1 VTAISVA
8 AGVYRSTSHFVERFY
23 TGRKN
28 WQKISPAWQLIGCA
42 VIAVGCATLFGAW
55 VSERIKQDVL
65 HQSAESSA
73 LFVSSVVQPLVQDLA
88 TGNELDSQ
96 ARAAL
101 DAWHNETALGKHI
114 VTTKI
119 WRTDGTVI
127 YSNKFEHIG
136 ETYPGGPQLV
146 PALDGAVAAKLINPQ
161 DTRQEPGAGFA
172 LLGFFTPIREEGSD
186 RIIAVAE
193 IYRLAT
199 KLESDLSTIRRHSWL
214 VVSTLTLAF
223 LCLLFFIARRG
234 SRTIGAQHL
243 VLNRQTGKIARLRA
257 FNKKLL
263 LRFTEFRSIAADAN
277 EEFLRRVGSDLHDGP
292 AQHVAFALL
301 RIDALSS
308 TLAAAKIKSTEL
320 EKLRR
325 VLQESHQEIRNAAR
339 GLFFPRELEDATI
352 TETVRL
358 AVRNHERRTG
368 TRVRCAFGKMPDRVS
383 RQLQVCAYRFV
394 QEGLSNA
401 FRHAAGRNQE
411 VRASCDGI
419 RINIEIADK
428 GPGCSQESMQ
438 TGGGLGLVS
447 LRSRVE
453 SLGGIFL
460 IESRPGSGT
469 RLRSI
474 LFIPNPGVRR
484 AQPNPY
490 RNHR

>member
-1 VTAISVA
+1 MTAISVA
-8 AGVYRSTSHFVERFY
+8 AGAYRSTPRFVERFY
-23 TGRKN
+23 TSWK
-28 WQKISPAWQLIGCA
+28 KISPVWQLVVCA
-42 VIAVGCATLFGAW
+42 VIAVGCAVLLGAW

-65 HQSAESSA
+65 RNSAESSA
-73 LFVSSVVQPLVQDLA
+73 LFVNGVVQPLVQDLA

-96 ARAAL
+96 ARTAL

-119 WRTDGTVI
+119 WRTDGTII

-136 ETYPGGPQLV
+136 KTYPGGPNLL
-146 PALDGAVAAKLINPQ
+146 PALDGVVAAKLIKPQ
-161 DTRQEPGAGFA
+161 NTGLEPESRAGLA
-172 LLGFFTPIREEGSD
+172 LLGFFAPIREDGSD

-199 KLESDLSTIRRHSWL
+199 KLESDLSAIGQHISL
-214 VVSTLTLAF
+214 VVGTVTLGSIG
-223 LCLLFFIARRG
+223 LLFFIIRRD
-234 SRTIGAQHL
+234 SRTISGQQS
-243 VLNRQTGKIARLRA
+243 VLNRQIGEIARLQA

-263 LRFTEFRSIAADAN
+263 LRFTALRSIAADAN
-277 EEFLRRVGSDLHDGP
+277 EEFLRRVGADLHDGP

-301 RIDALSS
+301 RIDALKS

-320 EKLRR
+320 EKLRK

-368 TRVRCAFGKMPDRVS
+368 TRVRCAIGKMPDRVS
-383 RQLQVCAYRFV
+383 RQLQVCVYRFV

-401 FRHAAGRNQE
+401 FRHAAGVNQQ
-411 VRASCDGI
+411 VRVSCDGI

-438 TGGGLGLVS
+438 TGGGLGIIS

-490 RNHR
+490 RHHR

>member
-1 VTAISVA
+1 VNAISIA
-8 AGVYRSTSHFVERFY
+8 ADVYQSTPQLVERFY
-23 TGRKN
+23 ASWK
-28 WQKISPAWQLIGCA
+28 KISPAWRFVVCA
-42 VIAVGCATLFGAW
+42 VIAVGCAVLFGAW

-65 HQSAESSA
+65 RNSAESSA
-73 LFVSSVVQPLVQDLA
+73 LFVNGVVQPLVQDLA
-88 TGNELDSQ
+88 TGNELNSQ

-101 DAWHNETALGKHI
+101 DAWHNESALGKHF

-119 WRTDGTVI
+119 WRTDGTII

-136 ETYPGGPQLV
+136 KTYPGGAHSL
-146 PALDGAVAAKLINPQ
+146 PALDGAVAVKLITPQ
-161 DTRQEPGAGFA
+161 DTGQEPESRAEPA
-172 LLGFFTPIREEGSD
+172 LLGFFTPIREDGSD

-199 KLESDLSTIRRHSWL
+199 KLERDLSTIGQHSWL
-214 VVSTLTLAF
+214 VVGTVTAGIIS
-223 LCLLFFIARRG
+223 LLFFITRRD
-234 SRTIGAQHL
+234 SRTIRGLQL
-243 VLNRQTGKIARLRA
+243 VLTRQIDEIARLQA

-263 LRFTEFRSIAADAN
+263 LRLTAFRRIAADAN
-277 EEFLRRVGSDLHDGP
+277 EEFLRRVGADLHDGP

-308 TLAAAKIKSTEL
+308 ALAAAKIKSTEL
-320 EKLRR
+320 EKLRK
-325 VLQESHQEIRNAAR
+325 VLQESHQEIRDAAR
-339 GLFFPRELEDATI
+339 GLFFPRALEDATI

-358 AVRNHERRTG
+358 AVRNHERRTE
-368 TRVRCAFGKMPDRVS
+368 TRVRCTIGKMPDRVS
-383 RQLQVCAYRFV
+383 RQLQVCVYRFV

-401 FRHAAGRNQE
+401 FRHAAGTNQQ
-411 VRASCDGI
+411 VRVSCDGI

-438 TGGGLGLVS
+438 VGGGLGLMS

-460 IESRPGSGT
+460 IESKPGAGT

-490 RNHR
+490 RYHR

>member
-1 VTAISVA
+1 ML
-8 AGVYRSTSHFVERFY
+8 RH
-23 TGRKN
+23 
-28 WQKISPAWQLIGCA
+28 
-42 VIAVGCATLFGAW
+42 
-55 VSERIKQDVL
+55 
-65 HQSAESSA
+65 SAESSA
-73 LFVSSVVQPLVQDLA
+73 LFINGVVQPLVQDLA
-88 TGNELDSQ
+88 TGNELNSP

-101 DAWHNETALGKHI
+101 DAWHNETTLGKHI

-119 WRTDGTVI
+119 WRTDGTII

-136 ETYPGGPQLV
+136 KTYPGGAQFL
-146 PALDGAVAAKLINPQ
+146 PALDGAVAAKLITSQN
-161 DTRQEPGAGFA
+161 TGQEPESRAGLA
-172 LLGFFTPIREEGSD
+172 LLGFFTPIREDGSD

-199 KLESDLSTIRRHSWL
+199 KLERDLAAIGQYSWL
-214 VVSTLTLAF
+214 VVGTVTAGIIS
-223 LCLLFFIARRG
+223 LLFFIARRD
-234 SRTIGAQHL
+234 SRTIHGLQF
-243 VLNRQTGKIARLRA
+243 VLNRQIGEIARLQA

-263 LRFTEFRSIAADAN
+263 LRLTAFRRIAADAN
-277 EEFLRRVGSDLHDGP
+277 EELLRRVGADLHDGP

-308 TLAAAKIKSTEL
+308 ALAAAKIKSTEL
-320 EKLRR
+320 EKLRK
-325 VLQESHQEIRNAAR
+325 VLQESHQEIRDAAR
-339 GLFFPRELEDATI
+339 GLFFPRALEDATI

-358 AVRNHERRTG
+358 AVRNHERRTE
-368 TRVRCAFGKMPDRVS
+368 TRVRCTIGKMPDRVS
-383 RQLQVCAYRFV
+383 RQLQVCVYRFV

-401 FRHAAGRNQE
+401 FRHAAGMNQQ
-411 VRASCDGI
+411 VRVSCDGI

-438 TGGGLGLVS
+438 EAGGGLGLIS

-453 SLGGIFL
+453 SLGGIFF
-460 IESRPGSGT
+460 IESKPGAGT

-490 RNHR
+490 RYHR